1 MLVLTRKVNE
11 KIKIGDDI
19 IISILEI
26 GKGGVRVGIEAPR
39 SVSVHRQEVYDKIQ
53 EENLKAS
60 QGLLSNI
67 ESLANLLRKKGYKEQ
82 NVED

>member
-26 GKGGVRVGIEAPR
+26 GKSGVRIGIDAPQ
-39 SVSVHRQEVYDKIQ
+39 SVSVHRQEVYDKIHD
-53 EENLKAS
+53 ENLKAS
-60 QGLLSNI
+60 EGLLSDI
-67 ESLANLLRKKGYKEQ
+67 EDLANLLRKKGYKE
-82 NVED
+82 

>member
-19 IISILEI
+19 ISSILEI
-26 GKGGVRVGIEAPR
+26 GKSGVRIGIDAPQ

-53 EENLKAS
+53 DENLKAS
-60 QGLLSNI
+60 QGVLSNI
-67 ESLANLLRKKGYKEQ
+67 EDLASLLRKKGYKE
-82 NVED
+82 

>member
-19 IISILEI
+19 IISILDI
-26 GKGGVRVGIEAPR
+26 GKGGVRIGIDAPK

-53 EENLKAS
+53 EENVKAS
-60 QGLLSNI
+60 QGFSSNI
-67 ESLANLLRKKGYKEQ
+67 EGLANLLRKKGYKEQ
-82 NVED
+82 NFED

>member
-19 IISILEI
+19 IISILDI
-26 GKGGVRVGIEAPR
+26 GKGCVRIGIDAPK

-53 EENLKAS
+53 EENVKAS

-67 ESLANLLRKKGYKEQ
+67 EGLANLLRKKGYKEQ
-82 NVED
+82 NFED

>member
-11 KIKIGDDI
+11 KIKIGDDV
-19 IISILEI
+19 IISVLEI
-26 GKGGVRVGIEAPR
+26 GKGGVRLGIEAPQ

-53 EENLKAS
+53 VENLKAS

-67 ESLANLLRKKGYKEQ
+67 ENLASLFREKGYKEQ

>member
-26 GKGGVRVGIEAPR
+26 GKGGVRIGIDAPK
-39 SVSVHRQEVYDKIQ
+39 SVLVHRQEVYDKIQ

-67 ESLANLLRKKGYKEQ
+67 EGLANLLRKKGYKEQ
-82 NVED
+82 NFED

>member
-26 GKGGVRVGIEAPR
+26 GKGGVRVGIDAPK

-67 ESLANLLRKKGYKEQ
+67 EGLANLLRKKGYKEQ
-82 NVED
+82 NFED

>member
-11 KIKIGDDI
+11 RIKIGDDI
-19 IISILEI
+19 IVSILEI
-26 GKGGVRVGIEAPR
+26 GKGGVRIGIEAPR

-60 QGLLSNI
+60 QGLLSDI
-67 ESLANLLRKKGYKEQ
+67 ESLASLLRKKGYKE
-82 NVED
+82 

>member
-19 IISILEI
+19 IISVLDI
-26 GKGGVRVGIEAPR
+26 GKGGVRIGIDAPK

-67 ESLANLLRKKGYKEQ
+67 EGLANLLRKKGYKE
-82 NVED
+82 